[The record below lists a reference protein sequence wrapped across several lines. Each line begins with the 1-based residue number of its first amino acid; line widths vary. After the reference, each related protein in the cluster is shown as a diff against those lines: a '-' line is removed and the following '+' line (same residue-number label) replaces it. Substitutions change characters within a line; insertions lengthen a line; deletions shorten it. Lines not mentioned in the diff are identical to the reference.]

1 MEDSAIVDLYFLRS
15 EAAIVETDR
24 KYGKYCFTI
33 AQNILANR
41 EDSEE
46 SVSDTYLAAWK
57 SIPPR
62 RPGVLATYLGKITR
76 RIAIDRWRAK
86 CASKRGGG
94 EVIFALEELEDCI
107 PDRCS
112 LEETVARKE
121 LSCCINRFLDG
132 LPQQERNVF
141 LLRYWYLHPVA
152 DIAERFG
159 WTQSKVTSMLHRLR
173 GKLHKQLAKEG
184 LL

>member
-15 EAAIVETDR
+15 ETAIVETDR

-33 AQNILANR
+33 ADNILANR

-46 SVSDTYLAAWK
+46 SVSDTYMAAWK

-76 RIAIDRWRAK
+76 RIAIDRWRARS
-86 CASKRGGG
+86 AEKRGGG

-107 PDRCS
+107 PDRS
-112 LEETVARKE
+112 NPEATLMKKE
-121 LSCCINRFLDG
+121 ISRVVNRFLDT
-132 LPQQERNVF
+132 LPRQERTVF
-141 LLRYWYLHPVA
+141 LLRYWYLHPIGE
-152 DIAERFG
+152 IAEKFG
-159 WTQSKVTSMLHRLR
+159 WTTSKVTSMLHRLR
-173 GKLHKQLAKEG
+173 EKLRKQLAKEG

>member
-1 MEDSAIVDLYFLRS
+1 MEDSVIVDLYFLRS
-15 EAAIVETDR
+15 ETAIVETDR

-33 AQNILANR
+33 ADNILANR

-46 SVSDTYLAAWK
+46 SVSDTYMAAWK

-76 RIAIDRWRAK
+76 RIAIDRWRARS
-86 CASKRGGG
+86 AEKRGGG

-107 PDRCS
+107 PAPGNPEAT
-112 LEETVARKE
+112 LMKKE
-121 LSCCINRFLDG
+121 ISRVVNRFLDT
-132 LPQQERNVF
+132 LPRQERTVF
-141 LLRYWYLHPVA
+141 LLRYWYLYPIGE
-152 DIAERFG
+152 IAEKFG
-159 WTQSKVTSMLHRLR
+159 WTTSKVTSMLHRLR
-173 GKLHKQLAKEG
+173 EKLRKQLAKEG

>member
-15 EAAIVETDR
+15 ETAIVETDR

-33 AQNILANR
+33 ANNILANR

-46 SVSDTYLAAWK
+46 SVSDTYMAAWK

-86 CASKRGGG
+86 GAEKRGGG
-94 EVIFALEELEDCI
+94 EVILALEELEDCI
-107 PDRCS
+107 AGNASP
-112 LEETVARKE
+112 EEKVTKKE
-121 LSCCINRFLDG
+121 IGRCINRFLDS
-132 LPQQERNVF
+132 LPRQERNVF

-159 WTQSKVTSMLHRLR
+159 WTQSKAASMLHRLR
-173 GKLHKQLAKEG
+173 EKLRKQLIKEG